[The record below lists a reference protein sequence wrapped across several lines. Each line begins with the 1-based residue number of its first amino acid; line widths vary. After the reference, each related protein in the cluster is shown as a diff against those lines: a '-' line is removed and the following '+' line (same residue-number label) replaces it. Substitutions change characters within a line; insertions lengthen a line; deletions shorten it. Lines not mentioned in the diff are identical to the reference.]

1 MNVKRRDFINLSI
14 LTAGGV
20 VAGISSCNSKEEK
33 EINTTTAKALASMTK
48 DVVPITIEERQT
60 RIAKAQRLMTE
71 QNIQALILDSG
82 TSLKYFTGISWCRV
96 RDPW

>member
-20 VAGISSCNSKEEK
+20 VAGIGSCNSKEEK
-33 EINTTTAKALASMTK
+33 EINTNSAPLASLTK
-48 DVVPITIEERQT
+48 DVVPITVEERQA
-60 RIAKAQRLMTE
+60 RITKAQRLMTE

-82 TSLKYFTGISWCRV
+82 TSVWYSG
-96 RDPW
+96 